1 MKEKTKKLILF
12 IALCVL
18 TIFILI
24 VALRINDNRKNN
36 ALSSSKIS
44 NYLTEVKYENINDYV
59 SEEPVTVI
67 YVSNS
72 SDEKTINFDKLLI
85 PIIRKYNLNSQI
97 VYININNTN
106 IQDPFYQNSPELV
119 YYKDGKIIDLIDAST
134 FNAEKEVIKWLKE
147 RSVIVD

>member
-12 IALCVL
+12 IALCIL
-18 TIFILI
+18 TLFILFI
-24 VALRINDNRKNN
+24 ALKINDNRKNN
-36 ALSSSKIS
+36 ALASSKIH

-59 SEEPVTVI
+59 SEETLSVI

-72 SDEKTINFDKLLI
+72 SDEKTINFDKMLI
-85 PIIRKYNLNSQI
+85 PIIRKYNLNTQM

-106 IQDPFYQNSPELV
+106 LQDPFYQNSPELI
-119 YYKDGKIIDLIDAST
+119 YYKDGQIVDLIDAST
-134 FNAEKEVIKWLKE
+134 FNNKDEVIKWLKE

>member
-119 YYKDGKIIDLIDAST
+119 YYKD
-134 FNAEKEVIKWLKE
+134 LK
-147 RSVIVD
+147 

>member
-119 YYKDGKIIDLIDAST
+119 YYKDGKIVDLIDAST
-134 FNAEKEVIKWLKE
+134 FNTEKEVIKWLKE